1 MSSESTTISVYQ
13 AIGINGAIDTP
24 SNVLDFRPCVIT
36 PPKEG
41 DGFVTIRIKRFFDE
55 ETKRINS
62 HVLKEARVGF
72 VYEKQITTCA
82 ES

>member
-1 MSSESTTISVYQ
+1 M
-13 AIGINGAIDTP
+13 
-24 SNVLDFRPCVIT
+24 
-36 PPKEG
+36 
-41 DGFVTIRIKRFFDE
+41 IKRFFDE

-72 VYEKQITTCA
+72 VYEKQIISCA